1 MGGDIKLQAFGE
13 HVHVSVHSWAT
24 DVKKKATSLPAHP
37 HPHEHQH
44 QHPHHH
50 LRIPFLNKSKKRHS
64 TRGANAEEAAAEAR
78 AEHHAESSGTPTAP
92 PQPIDDLEEIV
103 TTTEEDHRRNGI

>member
-24 DVKKKATSLPAHP
+24 DVKKKSTSLPAHT
-37 HPHEHQH
+37 HAHAHQH
-44 QHPHHH
+44 QHPHQH
-50 LRIPFLNKSKKRHS
+50 LRIPFLSKKRHS
-64 TRGANAEEAAAEAR
+64 SRRGDAEEAAAEAR
-78 AEHHAESSGTPTAP
+78 AAQHLAESSSMPTER

-103 TTTEEDHRRNGI
+103 TTTEEDHRRRHG